1 MVDVSVRILILH
13 FRFAG
18 IDPDVMKIR
27 WDVSTSK
34 MPKMSCGKGD
44 DIRRYVR
51 HAFLFVAI
59 YFHTHTHK
67 YPDVNI

>member
-27 WDVSTSK
+27 WDVSMLT
-34 MPKMSCGKGD
+34 
-44 DIRRYVR
+44 
-51 HAFLFVAI
+51 FV
-59 YFHTHTHK
+59 
-67 YPDVNI
+67 